1 VLREQFNR
9 KRHPEEALRVA
20 QGILRLA
27 SDFSPQQLAAACERA
42 ITLKACN
49 YRSVRAFILT
59 PQTESGDTRQLS
71 LVHENV
77 RGPEYFH

>member
-9 KRHPEEALRVA
+9 KKHPEEALRSA

-27 SDFSPQQLAAACERA
+27 SDFSPKQLAVACERA
-42 ITLKACN
+42 INLKACN
-49 YRSVRAFILT
+49 YRSVRALIMT
-59 PQTESGDTRQLS
+59 PQTESGEARQLS

-77 RGPEYFH
+77 RGPDYFH